1 MRIDNRM
8 AGLTVPLKSRK
19 KNNNL
24 TYKTG
29 ASDMPSDNSPT
40 SSRSNDHNSQHN
52 SHNQKVYISD
62 KLERVAYALAS
73 QGNL

>member
-8 AGLTVPLKSRK
+8 AGLTVPLKSGK
-19 KNNNL
+19 KKINL

-29 ASDMPSDNSPT
+29 ATDMPSDNSPT
-40 SSRSNDHNSQHN
+40 HSRSNHHI
-52 SHNQKVYISD
+52 SHHKSPNQKVYISD

>member
-8 AGLTVPLKSRK
+8 AGLTVRLKSGK
-19 KNNNL
+19 KKINL

-29 ASDMPSDNSPT
+29 ATDMPSDNSPT
-40 SSRSNDHNSQHN
+40 HSRSNDYNSQHKPP
-52 SHNQKVYISD
+52 NQKVYISD

>member
-8 AGLTVPLKSRK
+8 AGLAVPLKSTK
-19 KNNNL
+19 KKINL

-29 ASDMPSDNSPT
+29 ATDMQSDNYPN
-40 SSRSNDHNSQHN
+40 SSRSNDHNSN
-52 SHNQKVYISD
+52 LKSPNQKVYISD
-62 KLERVAYALAS
+62 KLERVAYALAT